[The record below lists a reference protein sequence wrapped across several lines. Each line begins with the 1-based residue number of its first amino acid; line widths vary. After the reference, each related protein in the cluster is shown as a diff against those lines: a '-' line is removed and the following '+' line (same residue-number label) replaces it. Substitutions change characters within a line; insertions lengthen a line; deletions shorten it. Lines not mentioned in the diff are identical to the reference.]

1 MIILDTNVVSE
12 VMQGPESS
20 PALAWVVSQD
30 PEQLAITA
38 ITVMEVSSGIARM
51 PAGHRRDLVA
61 AQWDLLEGQWLGTFL
76 PLGMHDALE
85 AGVLSAKRMR
95 LGRPIGMADACIA
108 GICLVR
114 DATLATRNLRDFDGI
129 GLSLVDPWAA

>member
-1 MIILDTNVVSE
+1 VIVLDTNVVSE
-12 VMQGPESS
+12 VMQGWVSS
-20 PALAWVVSQD
+20 PALAWVVAQNPD
-30 PEQLAITA
+30 ELA

-114 DATLATRNLRDFDGI
+114 DATLATRNMHDFDGI
-129 GLSLVDPWAA
+129 GLSLVDPWVA

>member
-38 ITVMEVSSGIARM
+38 ITVMEVST
-51 PAGHRRDLVA
+51 PA
-61 AQWDLLEGQWLGTFL
+61 
-76 PLGMHDALE
+76 
-85 AGVLSAKRMR
+85 
-95 LGRPIGMADACIA
+95 
-108 GICLVR
+108 
-114 DATLATRNLRDFDGI
+114 
-129 GLSLVDPWAA
+129 

>member
-1 MIILDTNVVSE
+1 MIVLDTNVVSE
-12 VMQGPESS
+12 VMQGWVSS
-20 PALAWVVSQD
+20 PALAWVVAQNPD
-30 PEQLAITA
+30 ELA

-95 LGRPIGMADACIA
+95 LGRPIGMDDACIA

-114 DATLATRNLRDFDGI
+114 DATLATRNTRDFDGI
-129 GLSLVDPWAA
+129 GLSLVDPWVA

>member
-1 MIILDTNVVSE
+1 MIVLDTNVVSE
-12 VMQGPESS
+12 VMQGSVSS
-20 PALAWVVSQD
+20 PALAWVVDQNPD
-30 PEQLAITA
+30 ELAITA
-38 ITVMEVSSGIARM
+38 VTVMEVSSGFARM

-114 DATLATRNLRDFDGI
+114 AATLATRNMHDFDGI
-129 GLSLVDPWAA
+129 GLSLVDPWVA

>member
-1 MIILDTNVVSE
+1 VIVLDTNVVSE
-12 VMQGPESS
+12 VMQGWVSS
-20 PALAWVVSQD
+20 PALAWVVAQNPD
-30 PEQLAITA
+30 ELA

-114 DATLATRNLRDFDGI
+114 DATLATRNTRDFDGI